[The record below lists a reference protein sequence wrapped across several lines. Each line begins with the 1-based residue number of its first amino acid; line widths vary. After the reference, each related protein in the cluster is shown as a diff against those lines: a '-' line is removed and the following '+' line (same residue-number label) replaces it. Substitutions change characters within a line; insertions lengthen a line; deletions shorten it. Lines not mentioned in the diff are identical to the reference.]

1 MPLAIRGV
9 LYHKS
14 AAQGAAQGAADAK
27 PKCRGD
33 YGADEIQTAPLTAPP
48 LRGRIPQLIRA
59 LLTGL
64 KKIILFIFLKFH
76 LMPNFLKQTTHFG
89 NILFV
94 MDRFTCQ

>member
-1 MPLAIRGV
+1 MSRIIPNFVVCFLLAA
-9 LYHKS
+9 K
-14 AAQGAAQGAADAK
+14 DAK
-27 PKCRGD
+27 IANCCGD

-59 LLTGL
+59 LLPGL